1 MLLKTQFQS
10 QLQLLIF
17 LFVIVAACQGFVV
30 SFSLSSSIQKTYLP
44 TPRLPTP
51 LALSTSSTSGTT
63 LNMTFSMVPQT
74 QTPAPMYITVGPQCC
89 GKTTILK
96 QQNVLD
102 ISLDD
107 QPHVYH
113 HIPTN
118 LLMGTTIIYG
128 KSQIIYGKSLYER
141 IKENVEMRLL
151 LNRWNGTLSP
161 QNFCIGVL
169 QLYPSENERQLA
181 KEYVTTVE
189 EFLSQNP
196 SLPQTCAIFVV
207 QALFQKTAKNNQT
220 SAIDRAHHLLHQAPL
235 HQPVAWGN
243 TNTQPRDYQTA
254 LEIASQQGRPVH
266 FLVYG
271 QPPHEEPNRPPVVP
285 AVPFSQLL
293 RRNLERFQQTGKY
306 VPLGSM
312 YVACQRVEQLI
323 LKAKACNPVLE
334 QGLVQ
339 QASTQEFNFVL
350 YANRTIGKERNNN
363 NNNNNNNNGN
373 AKQNPG
379 WSQQSRKRGP
389 RSSTSRSSSSSF
401 RQPPPPAQRRRR
413 DDSHDNGRPSRS
425 SNNNN
430 YFGEFRQYQGRNPP
444 PHASSSSSW
453 R

>member
-1 MLLKTQFQS
+1 LLSCMFH
-10 QLQLLIF
+10 LRLLIF
-17 LFVIVAACQGFVV
+17 LCVIVAACQGFVV
-30 SFSLSSSIQKTYLP
+30 SSFKKKYLP
-44 TPRLPTP
+44 TPRPPLP
-51 LALSTSSTSGTT
+51 LALSLSTSSTSCTT
-63 LNMTFSMVPQT
+63 LKMA
-74 QTPAPMYITVGPQCC
+74 PAPIYITVGPQCC

-118 LLMGTTIIYG
+118 LLMGATNITEQH
-128 KSQIIYGKSLYER
+128 SQIIYGKSLLER
-141 IKENVEMRLL
+141 INENVELRLL
-151 LNRWNGTLSP
+151 LNRWNGALSP
-161 QNFCIGVL
+161 QNFAIGVL
-169 QLYPSENERQLA
+169 QLYPSENEQQLA
-181 KEYVTTVE
+181 QEYVTTVE

-430 YFGEFRQYQGRNPP
+430 YPGEFRQYQGRNPP

>member
-17 LFVIVAACQGFVV
+17 LFVIVAACQAFVV

-181 KEYVTTVE
+181 QEYVTTVE
-189 EFLSQNP
+189 EFLSHNP
-196 SLPQTCAIFVV
+196 SLPPRCALFVLE
-207 QALFQKTAKNNQT
+207 ALFQKTPQNNHT
-220 SAIDRAHHLLHQAPL
+220 CAIDAAHHLLHQAPL
-235 HQPVAWGN
+235 YQPVAWGN
-243 TNTQPRDYQTA
+243 TNTQPKDYQTA
-254 LEIASQQGRPVH
+254 LQIASQQGRPVH
-266 FLVYG
+266 FLVFG
-271 QPPHEEPNRPPVVP
+271 ESQQQQPNQPPAMP
-285 AVPFSQLL
+285 AVPFSHLL

-306 VPLGSM
+306 VPLSSM
-312 YVACQRVEQLI
+312 KVTCQRFEQLVQ
-323 LKAKACNPVLE
+323 KAKFYSPSLE

-339 QASTQEFNFVL
+339 QASTKEFNFLL
-350 YANRTIGKERNNN
+350 YANRTIGKEQHNP
-363 NNNNNNNNGN
+363 N
-373 AKQNPG
+373 AMQNSG

-389 RSSTSRSSSSSF
+389 GSSPPSSCSASSF
-401 RQPPPPAQRRRR
+401 RQTPPAQRRRR
-413 DDSHDNGRPSRS
+413 SDDDNAASHENCPPNGNFYNR
-425 SNNNN
+425 
-430 YFGEFRQYQGRNPP
+430 
-444 PHASSSSSW
+444 
-453 R
+453 